1 MGWPMSKVNYFDKYG
16 PRLLSS
22 GFNCVP
28 IISGLS
34 SHNQAGK
41 APAVKGWQRIDF
53 NQQLLNHWITQYPRC
68 GIGIQT
74 RFTPAVDIDCPDEEA
89 ANHMRQF
96 VEEKLGKTMARVG
109 RAPKLLMLYRTED
122 PFTKVKSHTWLDDF
136 GGRQAVEIL
145 GSGQQFVAFGIH
157 PVTKKPYKWVT
168 ESTPLECDIDLD
180 LPIITLENARDITR
194 AFDRYAKGRGWT
206 LDRDTPPIN
215 GGDEVDAWGVVIG
228 DDDDSFDA
236 EDLLI
241 RWEGTAEELA
251 EIFEDLP
258 PEDSYDKWFPVL
270 AALKDA
276 EREPDEFKEIARD
289 WSARSDNYDEQSFE
303 DKWENGAF
311 GRVSGRV
318 ANIHGIVKRVAR
330 IRRENEVIDKIIPD
344 FNDCLSMKDWMLA
357 AERMAETEV
366 FGPVRELAVEVAT
379 EAYKRINNVKRVPKS
394 AIDYLAFDFSKFDPP
409 AWLAPWVF
417 DSIRGDFVNRRS
429 FQPIGPYSFNLLNA
443 RALREMGIKKKADM
457 FASEDYPIPMVDG
470 LMYFPAMHGGMPE
483 NRHEAV
489 IGQAGPEF
497 FSYMGKTYLNT
508 FDPSTLPVMPDT
520 YSKADQA
527 AIAVV
532 MNFFEVEFPNERERR
547 YVMDFLAWIIQ
558 HPTRRINYALLI
570 VGCEG
575 SGKSIIKKFM
585 TYLLG
590 GTRNV
595 GTVSNT
601 VLQKSFTSW
610 MHGHILKVIEE
621 ISIPGHR
628 YDIVNLLKEPIT
640 NETMQTEGK
649 HRDADEGVNTASYMM
664 FTNEPGAVPVGE
676 ESRRYLIVSSAF
688 EVKSQVV
695 AFMEENPRF
704 FKRFELAFM
713 RHAGAIR
720 KYFSE
725 WQFSDDFDHEGH
737 APSGTKAKAVMRHIN
752 TDSLVEA
759 LETAIESGDISGVT
773 KEVIHASGLTSL
785 LYNIG
790 MKSSAQVAHRLAR
803 LGFETPGE
811 GRPRVRLSGVLGT
824 VYIHRDYLEQ
834 FGGDNLDL
842 VAVARHLQNHAEFAA
857 DREFDEV

>member
-157 PVTKKPYKWVT
+157 PVTKKPYKWIT

-215 GGDEVDAWGVVIG
+215 GGDEVDAWGVGIG

-443 RALREMGIKKKADM
+443 RALREMGILENILAEQVKTNELLGKLLAGGTSTKVADTKSEAADKTAEKPAAKTAASKTASKK
-457 FASEDYPIPMVDG
+457 
-470 LMYFPAMHGGMPE
+470 PA
-483 NRHEAV
+483 V
-489 IGQAGPEF
+489 
-497 FSYMGKTYLNT
+497 T
-508 FDPSTLPVMPDT
+508 V
-520 YSKADQA
+520 DQA
-527 AIAVV
+527 TQAIQKLRDAKG
-532 MNFFEVEFPNERERR
+532 VE
-547 YVMDFLAWIIQ
+547 A
-558 HPTRRINYALLI
+558 A
-570 VGCEG
+570 
-575 SGKSIIKKFM
+575 KSA
-585 TYLLG
+585 
-590 GTRNV
+590 
-595 GTVSNT
+595 
-601 VLQKSFTSW
+601 
-610 MHGHILKVIEE
+610 LKV
-621 ISIPGHR
+621 
-628 YDIVNLLKEPIT
+628 
-640 NETMQTEGK
+640 
-649 HRDADEGVNTASYMM
+649 
-664 FTNEPGAVPVGE
+664 
-676 ESRRYLIVSSAF
+676 
-688 EVKSQVV
+688 
-695 AFMEENPRF
+695 
-704 FKRFELAFM
+704 
-713 RHAGAIR
+713 
-720 KYFSE
+720 
-725 WQFSDDFDHEGH
+725 
-737 APSGTKAKAVMRHIN
+737 SGTQLKLADVSDANAEVVFKQAQDLLNAV
-752 TDSLVEA
+752 E
-759 LETAIESGDISGVT
+759 E
-773 KEVIHASGLTSL
+773 
-785 LYNIG
+785 
-790 MKSSAQVAHRLAR
+790 
-803 LGFETPGE
+803 
-811 GRPRVRLSGVLGT
+811 
-824 VYIHRDYLEQ
+824 
-834 FGGDNLDL
+834 
-842 VAVARHLQNHAEFAA
+842 
-857 DREFDEV
+857 DEVDEDDI